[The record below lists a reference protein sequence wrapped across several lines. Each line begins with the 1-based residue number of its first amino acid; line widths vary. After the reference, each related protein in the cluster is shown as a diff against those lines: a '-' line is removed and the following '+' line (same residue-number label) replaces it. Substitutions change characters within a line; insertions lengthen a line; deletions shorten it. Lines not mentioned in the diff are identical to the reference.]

1 MKFLI
6 FIEGFSTVI
15 LMRITNYLYS
25 SHLNQAHLK
34 AELSFYFFYGA
45 TTHFPQEG
53 EGKEIKG
60 FSTLVVAKESLQTIY
75 SPVSLS
81 LYLELL

>member
-45 TTHFPQEG
+45 TTHF
-53 EGKEIKG
+53 
-60 FSTLVVAKESLQTIY
+60 LQGRKARK
-75 SPVSLS
+75 SRAFLP
-81 LYLELL
+81 